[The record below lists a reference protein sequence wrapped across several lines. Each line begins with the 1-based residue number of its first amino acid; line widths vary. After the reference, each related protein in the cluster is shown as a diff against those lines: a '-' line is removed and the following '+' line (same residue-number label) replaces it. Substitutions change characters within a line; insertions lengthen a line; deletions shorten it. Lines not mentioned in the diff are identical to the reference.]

1 MCLCIIEFIK
11 RAGGGGGGRGGGD
24 KMRGSYRFHQRALI
38 KIEMQDFTYYVCMSL
53 K

>member
-1 MCLCIIEFIK
+1 MSAYALLNLLSEL
-11 RAGGGGGGRGGGD
+11 GGGGSGGD

-38 KIEMQDFTYYVCMSL
+38 KTEMQDFTYYVCMSL

>member
-1 MCLCIIEFIK
+1 MSAYALLNLLSEL
-11 RAGGGGGGRGGGD
+11 GGKD
-24 KMRGSYRFHQRALI
+24 KMRGSFHQRALI

>member
-1 MCLCIIEFIK
+1 MSAYVLLNLLSEL
-11 RAGGGGGGRGGGD
+11 GGGGGGD

>member
-1 MCLCIIEFIK
+1 MSAYVLLNLLSEL
-11 RAGGGGGGRGGGD
+11 GGGD

-38 KIEMQDFTYYVCMSL
+38 KIEMQDFTYVCMSL

>member
-1 MCLCIIEFIK
+1 MNAYVLVNLLSK
-11 RAGGGGGGRGGGD
+11 LGAGGY